1 MTDQNLKNVR
11 IIAKC
16 IDVFNDVE
24 FVWYRVYRDLKKL
37 LCLTKHNK
45 KLFDKSLIGYIIHF
59 STIDSIYNYKYYTY

>member
-1 MTDQNLKNVR
+1 MTEQNLKNVR

-24 FVWYRVYRDLKKL
+24 FVWHRVYSDLKKL

-59 STIDSIYNYKYYTY
+59 PQ